1 MQAERISR
9 RYDVKALHIVLV
21 TIVAAV
27 TLTSVAAAGPDAAK
41 QRVAI
46 TMKNLPNGK
55 FVLEP
60 LQAGTLERDS
70 GTTSVVYKRVNVVIR
85 EGQTVDNYRSTF
97 TLEGKRGILTIREQI
112 EWVYAGGPFIGL
124 GTWKVVRGTGEY
136 AQISGGG
143 RTAGAGLNHGN
154 GAWTVHEEGFLTPK

>member
-27 TLTSVAAAGPDAAK
+27 TLTSVAAAGPDAAR

-46 TMKNLPNGK
+46 TMRNLPNGK

-60 LQAGTLERDS
+60 LQAGALERTRGVS
-70 GTTSVVYKRVNVVIR
+70 QARNAVIR
-85 EGQTVDNYRSTF
+85 EGRQLTTISTF
-97 TLEGKRGILTIREQI
+97 TEGSGDLMIREQI
-112 EWVYAGGPFIGL
+112 VVYAGGPSSAWAPGRSGADGRVRPDLGVGGL
-124 GTWKVVRGTGEY
+124 PVR
-136 AQISGGG
+136 QS
-143 RTAGAGLNHGN
+143 R
-154 GAWTVHEEGFLTPK
+154 EGVDTKRLHPSPVC

>member
-1 MQAERISR
+1 M
-9 RYDVKALHIVLV
+9 KALLAVVFAL
-21 TIVAAV
+21 VAAI
-27 TLTSVAAAGPDAAK
+27 TLTSVAAAGPGAVK

-46 TMKNLPNGK
+46 TMNGLPNGR

-60 LQAGTLERDS
+60 LQRGALQRDS
-70 GTTSVVYKRVNVVIR
+70 GTTGVVYKRTAVVMR
-85 EGQTVDNYRSTF
+85 EGQTVDLYRSTF
-97 TLEGKRGILTIREQI
+97 TLEGKRGVLTIREQI

-136 AQISGGG
+136 AQITGGG

-154 GAWTVHEEGFLTPK
+154 GAWSIHEEGFLTLP

>member
-1 MQAERISR
+1 M
-9 RYDVKALHIVLV
+9 KALQAVLV
-21 TIVAAV
+21 ALVAAV
-27 TLTSVAAAGPDAAK
+27 MLTSVVAAGPDAAK

-46 TMKNLPNGK
+46 TMKNLPNGQ

-60 LQAGTLERDS
+60 VQAGALERDS
-70 GTTSVVYKRVNVVIR
+70 GTTGVVYKRLNVVMR
-85 EGQTVDNYRSTF
+85 EGQRVENYRSTF

-112 EWVYAGGPFIGL
+112 EWVYAGGPFIGT

-136 AQISGGG
+136 AQIAGGG

-154 GAWTVHEEGFLTPK
+154 GAWSVHEEGFLTLP